1 MRRRSTVTGR
11 LDKAE
16 RLDAS
21 SAGNPRWEVTVD
33 GKKYRTEVNGSV
45 GYDVDNHRVGRRV
58 TLTLEGTSVVY
69 MEAAS

>member
-16 RLDAS
+16 RLNAS
-21 SAGNPRWEVTVD
+21 SLGNPRWEVTVD